1 MWYALKAWLHDIT
14 IEKYKRGIGMRKK
27 WLAILLAVIIAAGCS
42 ACSGSKPIKDS
53 SDKSSQNTKKETEQ
67 KDFYKVAENLSVKDG
82 ENGTGELILLNTE
95 FEGFKFS
102 YSESQEILFIYFKL
116 NEEGQKKLSAAT
128 NKYVANPGFLSL
140 WVGDEKICANKLWSQ
155 ITTEEFV
162 VLVKEV
168 TKESAQSI
176 AKKIEGQSSD
186 SKVPQEE
193 VQDVLPDIETWQKE
207 VLSDKPDDTQIR
219 YSYLKRDGSSRVVLE
234 VTDMTEEHDIDN
246 DGHNEVLVFMKK
258 DKKNIGIYDVVDG
271 ALRYR
276 DVSNKLG
283 ATWSEYMGNMSNVDS
298 KYQDCIEVAFEDLNA
313 DVHYDVYKY
322 DNGKL
327 IYVCPFYD
335 ALREY

>member
-1 MWYALKAWLHDIT
+1 
-14 IEKYKRGIGMRKK
+14 MRKK
-27 WLAILLAVIIAAGCS
+27 WLAILLAMIIATGCS
-42 ACSGSKPIKDS
+42 ACSGSKPTKDS
-53 SDKSSQNTKKETEQ
+53 SDKNIQNTKNETE
-67 KDFYKVAENLSVKDG
+67 KRDFYNVAENLSVKDG
-82 ENGTGELILLNTE
+82 ENGAGDIILLNTD
-95 FEGFKFS
+95 FEGFHYSF
-102 YSESQEILFIYFKL
+102 SESQGILFIYFKL
-116 NEEGQKKLSAAT
+116 TEDGQGKLSAGT
-128 NKYVANPGFLSL
+128 NKFVANPGFLSI
-140 WVGDEKICANKLWSQ
+140 WTGDEKICSNKLWSQ

-176 AKKIEGQSSD
+176 AQKIEGQSSG
-186 SKVPQEE
+186 SEVPQEE

-219 YSYLKRDGSSRVVLE
+219 YSYLKNDGNSRVILE
-234 VTDMTEEHDIDN
+234 VTDMTEEHDLDN

-258 DKKNIGIYDVVDG
+258 DKRNIGIYDVVDG
-271 ALRYR
+271 VLRYR

-283 ATWSEYMGNMSNVDS
+283 ATWAEYMGNMGNVDP
-298 KYQDCIEVAFEDLNA
+298 KYQNCIEVAFEDLNE